1 MPGRGRS
8 DWLQNKLNYNYNTY
22 QIVATTLL
30 ARLQAP
36 VIDWVGISMGG
47 ILGMKL
53 SALPSCPIRKLVLID
68 IGAFVPKDSLV
79 RIGTYLGKEPLFRS
93 VDEYKQVFRVS
104 FKQFGNLSE
113 AHWDQMIRHS
123 ARVTQDETNQPVVKP
138 HYDQQINLPFL
149 DPTKLGDMD
158 MWAEW
163 DRIKAS
169 VLLLRGSQ
177 SDVLPAEVAAQMS
190 TRGPGLARFLEFPD
204 CGHCPHLFFEDKIAP
219 VVEHLSL

>member
-53 SALPSCPIRKLVLID
+53 AALPSCPIRKLVLID

-93 VDEYKQVFRVS
+93 VDEYKVRMQYYIVHEV
-104 FKQFGNLSE
+104 
-113 AHWDQMIRHS
+113 
-123 ARVTQDETNQPVVKP
+123 
-138 HYDQQINLPFL
+138 INPLN
-149 DPTKLGDMD
+149 
-158 MWAEW
+158 
-163 DRIKAS
+163 RIVGLAAS
-169 VLLLRGSQ
+169 VS
-177 SDVLPAEVAAQMS
+177 SFV
-190 TRGPGLARFLEFPD
+190 
-204 CGHCPHLFFEDKIAP
+204 
-219 VVEHLSL
+219 